1 MNAGGAGFREI
12 AIVGLGLIGSSIAR
26 AVRAADPGVR
36 LVAVDASAAGAAAA
50 RAAGLVD
57 AIAPDTATAAAT
69 ADLLVLAV
77 PVRALPEALRTLLPL
92 HDALLAR
99 GALVTDVGSTK
110 ASLLAAA
117 VELFGT
123 APAWLVPGHPLA
135 GSERSGWTAGRADL
149 FAGRKVLLC
158 PTAANAAGL
167 GRVAQL
173 WRAVG
178 ATVEAMDAAEHDG
191 LLAQTSHLPH
201 LLSYALVEALIDVT
215 PAARLFGHSGGG
227 FRDMTRLAASD
238 PVMWR
243 DIALDN
249 RDGLLR
255 AIDTFSARLA
265 AVRADIAAGD
275 GVALQRRFMRAK
287 AARDEHL
294 PPSEG
299 PAP

>member
-1 MNAGGAGFREI
+1 MSAGGAGFREI

-50 RAAGLVD
+50 CAAGLVD

-92 HDALLAR
+92 HEALLAR
-99 GALVTDVGSTK
+99 SALVTDVGSTK

-117 VELFGT
+117 IDLFGT

-158 PTAANAAGL
+158 PTAANVAGL
-167 GRVAQL
+167 ARVAQL

-255 AIDTFSARLA
+255 AIDTFAARLA

-275 GVALQRRFMRAK
+275 GAALQRRFTRAK

>member
-1 MNAGGAGFREI
+1 MSDEGGEFREI

-26 AVRAADPGVR
+26 AVRAADAGVR
-36 LVAVDASAAGAAAA
+36 LVAVDHSAAAA
-50 RAAGLVD
+50 EAACGAGVVD
-57 AIAPDTATAAAT
+57 AVAADVATAAAT
-69 ADLLVLAV
+69 ADLVILAV
-77 PVRALPEALRTLLPL
+77 PVRALPCELQALLPL
-92 HDALLAR
+92 AAGLAAR
-99 GALVTDVGSTK
+99 GTLVTDVGSTK

-117 VELFGT
+117 ASLFGA

-135 GSERSGWTAGRADL
+135 GSERSGWAAGKADL

-158 PTAANAAGL
+158 PTAANAAAL
-167 GRVAQL
+167 ARVAAF
-173 WRAVG
+173 WRRLG
-178 ATVEAMDAAEHDG
+178 AKVEAMDADEHDG

-201 LLSYALVEALIDVT
+201 LLSFALVEALIDAT

-249 RDGLLR
+249 RDGVLR
-255 AIDTFSARLA
+255 AIDLFASRLA
-265 AVRADIAAGD
+265 DLRADVAAGD
-275 GVALQRRFMRAK
+275 GVALQRRFDRAK
-287 AARDEHL
+287 AARDAHL

-299 PAP
+299 NPS